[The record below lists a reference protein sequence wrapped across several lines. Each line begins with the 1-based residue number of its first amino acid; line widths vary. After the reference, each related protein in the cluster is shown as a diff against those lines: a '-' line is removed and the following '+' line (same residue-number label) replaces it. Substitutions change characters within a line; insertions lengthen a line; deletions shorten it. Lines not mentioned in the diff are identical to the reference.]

1 MNIEE
6 LLEKLDTAETDEEIG
21 EIGREILEKD
31 PDSPYGKLAVWQT
44 MTYEDALKPR
54 HAQGGTFRHQ
64 ADNIRKGDTGL
75 EDRDAQAYCSIMMN
89 LGYSLLVE
97 QETEEALEIAGVR
110 KF

>member
-44 MTYEDALKPR
+44 MTYEDC
-54 HAQGGTFRHQ
+54 
-64 ADNIRKGDTGL
+64 I
-75 EDRDAQAYCSIMMN
+75 EN
-89 LGYSLLVE
+89 LDMLR
-97 QETEEALEIAGVR
+97 EALSAIR
-110 KF
+110 LIISSI